1 MIKRFAATI
10 ILAMSALNA
19 GAVDF
24 VYVPDASKLFW
35 QMDASGRVWFR
46 NFNQFNG
53 VFLGCCYNFYLD
65 TASPAGKAEW
75 ATILLKMGGAQGL
88 YFGVDSAAAVGPV
101 IYIGNW

>member
-1 MIKRFAATI
+1 MKKL
-10 ILAMSALNA
+10 LAFLLLSVCAINA
-19 GAVDF
+19 RAVDF

-53 VFLGCCYNFYLD
+53 SFLGCCYNFYLD
-65 TASPAGKAEW
+65 TASPACKSEW

-101 IYIGNW
+101 VYIGNW